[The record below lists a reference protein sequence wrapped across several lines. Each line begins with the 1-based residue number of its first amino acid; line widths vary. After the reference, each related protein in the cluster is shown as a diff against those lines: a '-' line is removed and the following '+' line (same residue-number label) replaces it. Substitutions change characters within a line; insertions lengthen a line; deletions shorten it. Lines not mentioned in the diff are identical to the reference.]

1 MNSVRGCVV
10 GRSGSGKT
18 VWLWR
23 RWIALAPR
31 VVIVDQTGEWKEK
44 EPHARFA
51 FGLQDTLRALREM
64 VGRSHFR
71 VVCSLD
77 PEEVLALS
85 RVLIPSPDIYSS
97 PVIAM
102 GGFLLYLD
110 EVDMI
115 VPINAPVEARSIYRR
130 SRHAQLSVLS
140 ATQAISNVSKEV
152 TRQCDFI
159 GILAVHE
166 PADVE
171 YLRSLLG
178 DDNTREALAWA
189 NQPHHVALWLPQKR
203 ALIKLPPERL
213 HG

>member
-1 MNSVRGCVV
+1 MRDSLRGCAV

-18 VWLWR
+18 FWIWR
-23 RWIALAPR
+23 RWIANAPR
-31 VVIVDQTGEWKEK
+31 VLIVDQTGEWKEK

-51 FGLQDTLRALREM
+51 NGLPETLRALREA
-64 VGRSHFR
+64 VTRSHWR
-71 VVCSLD
+71 IVCSLD
-77 PEEVLALS
+77 PQEIYALCG
-85 RVLIPSPDIYSS
+85 VLIPVPDIDKS

-102 GGFLLYLD
+102 GGFMLYLD
-110 EVDMI
+110 EVDLV

-130 SRHAQLSVLS
+130 SRHAKLSVLS

-171 YLRSLLG
+171 YLTSLMG
-178 DDNTREALAWA
+178 SENADDALTWA

-203 ALIKLPPERL
+203 ELVKLLPVR
-213 HG
+213 